1 MPETYSYDNL
11 LAGCQKDV
19 VQRPAEFRVYESLV
33 RGQICGR
40 LTATG
45 LWQKLAFASL
55 ASFSE
60 IGITVEAVDTTDGT
74 QRKTTVY
81 VEGEFNE
88 DHVTFDY
95 GNTASDWRETLAGYG
110 IYLRAPVAT
119 DGTY

>member
-1 MPETYSYDNL
+1 MPETNSYDNL
-11 LAGCQKDV
+11 IAGDQKDI

-55 ASFSE
+55 ASFSD

-81 VEGEFNE
+81 TEGEFNE

-95 GNTASDWRETLAGYG
+95 GNTAADWRETLAGHG

-119 DGTY
+119 DGTF